1 VFAGT
6 AGVPPPG
13 WVPAKAAPSCPAA
26 AGSTTAS
33 SQPTHADLV
42 APPARSP
49 PPVTSYDYAS
59 DPDYDERRRKMEADT
74 RTLGSKTQPTAKKNP
89 PPTLSSA
96 SSQTERSKGPPA
108 GVIARRAAD
117 AKATGAV
124 KAADAKATGAVKA
137 ETPTTLPDGSHGTG
151 LFTTRWKLKL
161 KPKMHTTQ
169 PVGGVVPVQ
178 PKLYGVAVPVQPK
191 PVVVAVP
198 VQPPPA
204 GPPPTRLLI
213 KREPGPAA
221 AAPPVSASSQPG
233 ASSASSQS
241 DLAAPIQHPPHAEEL
256 LARVE
261 AVRKDVSDLMAS
273 TVAASSAAASSSAG
287 AVADSNSQVL

>member
-1 VFAGT
+1 
-6 AGVPPPG
+6 
-13 WVPAKAAPSCPAA
+13 
-26 AGSTTAS
+26 
-33 SQPTHADLV
+33 
-42 APPARSP
+42 
-49 PPVTSYDYAS
+49 
-59 DPDYDERRRKMEADT
+59 MEADT

-137 ETPTTLPDGSHGTG
+137 ETPTTLPAGSHGAG
-151 LFTTRWKLKL
+151 LFTNRWKLNL
-161 KPKMHTTQ
+161 QPKMHATQ
-169 PVGGVVPVQ
+169 RVGGVVPVE

-191 PVVVAVP
+191 PVGVAVP

-204 GPPPTRLLI
+204 GPPPTRLI

-241 DLAAPIQHPPHAEEL
+241 DPAAPIQHDPAHAAQL

-261 AVRKDVSDLMAS
+261 AVQKEVSDLMAS